1 MDRCNKLEGGGRF
14 YTAVM
19 TTLHLYDGRK
29 VEGQIY
35 TRSID
40 KLENLGLPSKRYL
53 HLIINGA
60 KEAGLDAEYVK
71 KLEAQTYYTP
81 TEETI
86 AKRKNIPA
94 PESLPKMSYTE
105 LTEQV
110 EEDGEVHFFISILGY
125 VLKVPKK
132 DSFFDSHRGR
142 DITARQLRHLRGV
155 QADMGEND
163 DKGRPPYP
171 NEKTMDPDEYDYL
184 WQWLDY
190 YTIAKLKEDY
200 TKVVGFI
207 AEWDQKIE

>member
-1 MDRCNKLEGGGRF
+1 M
-14 YTAVM
+14 
-19 TTLHLYDGRK
+19 
-29 VEGQIY
+29 
-35 TRSID
+35 
-40 KLENLGLPSKRYL
+40 
-53 HLIINGA
+53 
-60 KEAGLDAEYVK
+60 
-71 KLEAQTYYTP
+71 
-81 TEETI
+81 
-86 AKRKNIPA
+86 
-94 PESLPKMSYTE
+94 
-105 LTEQV
+105 
-110 EEDGEVHFFISILGY
+110 HFFISILGY

-207 AEWDQKIE
+207 VELD

>member
-71 KLEAQTYYTP
+71 KLEA
-81 TEETI
+81 
-86 AKRKNIPA
+86 
-94 PESLPKMSYTE
+94 
-105 LTEQV
+105 
-110 EEDGEVHFFISILGY
+110 
-125 VLKVPKK
+125 
-132 DSFFDSHRGR
+132 
-142 DITARQLRHLRGV
+142 
-155 QADMGEND
+155 
-163 DKGRPPYP
+163 
-171 NEKTMDPDEYDYL
+171 
-184 WQWLDY
+184 
-190 YTIAKLKEDY
+190 
-200 TKVVGFI
+200 
-207 AEWDQKIE
+207 